1 LIFYVGFRI
10 ALAVETNSA
19 MKNEPQAK
27 KSNYI
32 SAMITQIDISN
43 FRSIKKQNI
52 PLKKLNILYG
62 ANGSGKSSVGYAPY
76 VFRNFFVNP
85 NQRLNS
91 LFNLGFINLGGFENV
106 ICQNAQYDE
115 IIISLDIDLGSYENE
130 VWQSV
135 PVYYKLTLTPSIGQ
149 SLIFSWANKV
159 YRIELDLP
167 STLSENIEIDFGIT
181 KLLWNGLTFLT
192 TDNSIE
198 GKIFSGTFN
207 NAFETI
213 KSLEVISVRR
223 GFFNPI
229 FSTEQAT
236 EESLFA
242 MQIRNE
248 GESFESKIDHYFKKI
263 FDKTFR
269 FVAIPGS
276 TSFYLKTQ
284 NSKGHTTDLVN
295 EGFGV
300 NQTVYM
306 LAKLLKK
313 STSLAF
319 IEEPE
324 IHLHPSAQVKLVDAF
339 TEIIQKEDKQIF
351 LSTHSEN
358 IVSTILAKI
367 AAGELNK
374 DDVQFYLAKY
384 EDGETK
390 IISQE
395 VNDKGQIEGGLMNFM
410 ETELDNL
417 KKLLGV

>member
-1 LIFYVGFRI
+1 
-10 ALAVETNSA
+10 
-19 MKNEPQAK
+19 
-27 KSNYI
+27 
-32 SAMITQIDISN
+32 MITQIDISN
-43 FRSIKKQNI
+43 FRSIKEQSI

-76 VFRNFFVNP
+76 VFRNFYINP

-91 LFNLGFINLGGFENV
+91 LFNLGFINLGGFNEIKTGAV
-106 ICQNAQYDE
+106 INKPYVE
-115 IIISLDIDLGSYENE
+115 ISLKFPLSSSE
-130 VWQSV
+130 QH
-135 PVYYKLTLTPSIGQ
+135 TLFTESN
-149 SLIFSWANKV
+149 SLELSLMLCDSNS
-159 YRIELDLP
+159 RSGIELQIGEDDFSVVFDFP
-167 STLSENIEIDFGIT
+167 YDLSENELVILGADYNIA
-181 KLLWNGLTFLT
+181 WNGVTFEKYPNSR
-192 TDNSIE
+192 DNGAVAILNGFFQE
-198 GKIFSGTFN
+198 
-207 NAFETI
+207 I
-213 KSLEVISVRR
+213 KDIEVISVRR

-248 GESFESKIDHYFKKI
+248 GLSFESKIDFYFKKI
-263 FDKTFR
+263 FNKNFR

-284 NSKGHTTDLVN
+284 NLKGHTTDLVN

-306 LAKLLKK
+306 LAKLLKQ

-324 IHLHPSAQVKLVDAF
+324 IHLHPSAQAKLVNVF
-339 TEIIQKEDKQIF
+339 TEIIQTEGKQIF

-358 IVSTILAKI
+358 IVSTVLAKI
-367 AAGELNK
+367 AKGELNK
-374 DDVQFYLAKY
+374 EDVQFYLAKY

-390 IISQE
+390 IVPQE

-410 ETELDNL
+410 ETELSNL
-417 KKLLGV
+417 KTLLGV

>member
-1 LIFYVGFRI
+1 
-10 ALAVETNSA
+10 
-19 MKNEPQAK
+19 
-27 KSNYI
+27 
-32 SAMITQIDISN
+32 MITQIDISN
-43 FRSIKKQNI
+43 FRSIKKQSI

-76 VFRNFFVNP
+76 VMRNFFVNP
-85 NQRLNS
+85 NQKVDS
-91 LFNLGFINLGGFENV
+91 LFNLGFINLGGIKNVLNEGEENR
-106 ICQNAQYDE
+106 IPSIE
-115 IIISLDIDLGSYENE
+115 IGVDIYGSYIINPKYPST
-130 VWQSV
+130 VC
-135 PVYYKLTLTPSIGQ
+135 YY
-149 SLIFSWANKV
+149 SLIIDDNIFSQIGFKFN
-159 YRIELDLP
+159 ELEEYMAVDIPYSL
-167 STLSENIEIDFGIT
+167 TGNRELSFDGMKFI
-181 KLLWNGLTFLT
+181 WNGLTFESLSNNNEAFNYARAW
-192 TDNSIE
+192 NS
-198 GKIFSGTFN
+198 
-207 NAFETI
+207 AFETI
-213 KSLEVISVRR
+213 KTIEIISVRR
-223 GFFNPI
+223 GFFNPL
-229 FSTEQAT
+229 FSTEQPT

-248 GESFESKIDHYFKKI
+248 GLNFESKIDHYFKKV
-263 FDKTFR
+263 FNKSFR

-324 IHLHPSAQVKLVDAF
+324 IHLHPSAQAKLVDAF

-358 IVSTILAKI
+358 IVSTVLAKI
-367 AAGELNK
+367 AAGELSK

-390 IISQE
+390 IIPQE

-410 ETELDNL
+410 ETELANL
-417 KKLLGV
+417 KTLLGV

>member
-1 LIFYVGFRI
+1 
-10 ALAVETNSA
+10 
-19 MKNEPQAK
+19 
-27 KSNYI
+27 
-32 SAMITQIDISN
+32 MITQIDISN
-43 FRSIKKQNI
+43 FRSIKAQSLPI
-52 PLKKLNILYG
+52 KKMNILYG

-76 VFRNFFVNP
+76 VFRNFYVNP

-91 LFNLGFINLGGFENV
+91 LFNLGFINLGGYENV
-106 ICQNAQYDE
+106 INENAEQLWDE
-115 IIISLDIDLGSYENE
+115 IEIALSINIKTINKPLNTNIPAFFKL
-130 VWQSV
+130 
-135 PVYYKLTLTPSIGQ
+135 KLTETTNQ
-149 SLIFSWANKV
+149 TLIFSWNKKIF
-159 YRIELDLP
+159 RIEFDLP
-167 STLSENIEIDFGIT
+167 SVLSEKVEVDLGVA
-181 KLLWNGLTFLT
+181 KLFWNGLAFSVAENTF
-192 TDNSIE
+192 DSNFFAS
-198 GKIFSGTFN
+198 TFN
-207 NAFETI
+207 NAFEII
-213 KSLEVISVRR
+213 KNIEVISVRR

-242 MQIRNE
+242 MQIRSE
-248 GESFESKIDHYFKKI
+248 GDSFESKIDHYFKRI
-263 FDKTFR
+263 FNKTFR

-324 IHLHPSAQVKLVDAF
+324 IHLHPSAQAKLVDAF

-358 IVSTILAKI
+358 IVSTVLAKI

-374 DDVQFYLAKY
+374 DDVQFYLAKF

-390 IISQE
+390 IIPQE

-410 ETELDNL
+410 ETELANL
-417 KKLLGV
+417 KTLLGV

>member
-1 LIFYVGFRI
+1 
-10 ALAVETNSA
+10 
-19 MKNEPQAK
+19 
-27 KSNYI
+27 
-32 SAMITQIDISN
+32 MITQIDISN
-43 FRSIKKQNI
+43 FRSIKQQSI

-91 LFNLGFINLGGFENV
+91 LFNLDFINLGGFDDV
-106 ICQNAQYDE
+106 ISQKSKYDE
-115 IIISLDIDLGSYENE
+115 IVISFNIDLGSYENG
-130 VWQSV
+130 VWKNV
-135 PVYYKLTLTPSIGQ
+135 PVYYKLHLTSSIGQ
-149 SLIFSWANKV
+149 SLIFSWSNKV

-167 STLSENIEIDFGIT
+167 STLSEKIEIDLGIT
-181 KLLWNGLTFLT
+181 KLIWNGLAFST
-192 TDNSIE
+192 TDNTIE
-198 GKIFSGTFN
+198 GKIFASTFN
-207 NAFETI
+207 TAFETV
-213 KSLEVISVRR
+213 KSIEVISVRR

-248 GESFESKIDHYFKKI
+248 GLNFESKIDHYFKKI
-263 FDKTFR
+263 FDKNFR

-324 IHLHPSAQVKLVDAF
+324 IHLHPSAQAKLVDAF
-339 TEIIQKEDKQIF
+339 TEIIQKENKQIF

-358 IVSTILAKI
+358 IVSTVLAKI
-367 AAGELNK
+367 AAGELDKN
-374 DDVQFYLAKY
+374 DVQFYLAKF

-390 IISQE
+390 ILPQE

-410 ETELDNL
+410 ETELSNL
-417 KKLLGV
+417 KTLLGV

>member
-1 LIFYVGFRI
+1 
-10 ALAVETNSA
+10 
-19 MKNEPQAK
+19 
-27 KSNYI
+27 
-32 SAMITQIDISN
+32 MITQIDISN
-43 FRSIKKQNI
+43 FRSIKQQSI
-52 PLKKLNILYG
+52 PLKKFNILYG
-62 ANGSGKSSVGYAPY
+62 TNGSGKSSVGYAPY
-76 VFRNFFVNP
+76 VFRNFYVNP

-91 LFNLGFINLGGFENV
+91 LFNLGFINLGSFEAIKV
-106 ICQNAQYDE
+106 IDMNKNSID
-115 IIISLDIDLGSYENE
+115 ITISFVLPLFQFHNE
-130 VWQSV
+130 
-135 PVYYKLTLTPSIGQ
+135 LTLRDEKSILKFTFSIAESSSSILLSIDGIGNGGI
-149 SLIFSWANKV
+149 IFDFPYNLSQNL
-159 YRIELDLP
+159 ELD
-167 STLSENIEIDFGIT
+167 FGHGI
-181 KLLWNGLTFLT
+181 LVLWNGFAF
-192 TDNSIE
+192 DNHPKSTKRI
-198 GKIFSGTFN
+198 SVAQL
-207 NAFETI
+207 NAFFQVI
-213 KSLEVISVRR
+213 KNIDVISVRR

-248 GESFESKIDHYFKKI
+248 GLNFESKIDHYFKNI
-263 FDKTFR
+263 FDKNFR

-324 IHLHPSAQVKLVDAF
+324 IHLHPTAQAKLVDAF

-351 LSTHSEN
+351 LTTHSEN
-358 IVSTILAKI
+358 IVSSVLAKI
-367 AAGELNK
+367 AAGELDKN
-374 DDVQFYLAKY
+374 DVQFYLAKF

-390 IISQE
+390 IIPQE

-410 ETELDNL
+410 ETELANL
-417 KKLLGV
+417 KTLLGV